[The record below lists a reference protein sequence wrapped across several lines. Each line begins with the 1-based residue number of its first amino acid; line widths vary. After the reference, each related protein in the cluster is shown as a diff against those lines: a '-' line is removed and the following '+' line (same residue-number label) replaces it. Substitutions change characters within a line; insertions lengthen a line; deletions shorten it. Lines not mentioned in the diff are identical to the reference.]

1 MELELEFDATEI
13 YKLYINDSN
22 CVNRIENGEFHCLNC
37 NAESHLHVPVYMDKN
52 ESLISHGKCCTFECM
67 IKFLRTTER
76 VLYYNSLAIILNK
89 MPCLLNLT
97 EY

>member
-1 MELELEFDATEI
+1 MDLEFDATEI

-22 CVNRIENGEFHCLNC
+22 CIDQKKDLKCLNC
-37 NAESHLHVPVYMDKN
+37 NSEGLIHVPVYMDKN

-67 IKFLRTTER
+67 IGFLKTKSS

-89 MPCLLNLT
+89 MPCLLDLK

>member
-1 MELELEFDATEI
+1 MELEFDATEI

-22 CVNRIENGEFHCLNC
+22 CIDRTKDLKCLNC
-37 NAESHLHVPVYMDKN
+37 NSEGVIHVPIYMDRN

-67 IKFLRTTER
+67 ISFLRTTPL

-89 MPCLLNLT
+89 MPCLLDLK